1 MVAIKIKIKDFQ
13 EKNYQTLLWE
23 LKFKDRKGLRV

>member
-23 LKFKDRKGLRV
+23 LKFKDRKV

>member
-13 EKNYQTLLWE
+13 EKNYQTLLCE